1 MSTRAISGRRSRN
14 IWIAR
19 APSCASSTTYPQS
32 SRRVRRANRLS
43 GLSSTIRTRRASASD
58 GSILPPPALRISINR
73 AARQRHHGFL
83 GENGTCV
90 RAQRAIN
97 AGEMA
102 DERHGADLTPRP
114 QLQVAAL
121 LALSAL
127 LFLPLQ
133 VYYLEPRAL
142 LKVVPFYGLAAALG
156 GAVLVVT
163 RTALGTRYARPLSLV
178 FVLALASDLLVY
190 VYLEPYVTPTYPAI
204 VANLLTCLLIGSAV
218 LFAWSPWRT
227 VLAGTLMC
235 AGFALVG
242 AIVSSHGLP
251 AAPFGLAAGAL
262 VAGVV
267 TAAASARVI
276 DRFRTSLAH
285 RQDELAALSTRLM
298 SVHAD
303 ERRRVSRELH
313 EELGSSLTAILSY
326 LWLFDRQRPEDF
338 GALQSRAADARRLV
352 AKTIAEM
359 RELSQGLRPSA
370 LDDYGLLPSLDSQVK
385 TFTERHGIVAT
396 FTADGVPERLP
407 ADIETAVYRITQ
419 EALTNVVRHAGAR
432 RVRVA
437 LSAVDEALRLEV
449 EDDGVGIVTK
459 PKNGDAGPGPIGLR
473 ERAPAH

>member
-1 MSTRAISGRRSRN
+1 
-14 IWIAR
+14 
-19 APSCASSTTYPQS
+19 
-32 SRRVRRANRLS
+32 
-43 GLSSTIRTRRASASD
+43 
-58 GSILPPPALRISINR
+58 
-73 AARQRHHGFL
+73 
-83 GENGTCV
+83 
-90 RAQRAIN
+90 
-97 AGEMA
+97 MA

-114 QLQVAAL
+114 QLRVAAL

-133 VYYLEPRAL
+133 VYYLEPSAL
-142 LKVVPFYGLAAALG
+142 LKIVPFYGIA
-156 GAVLVVT
+156 
-163 RTALGTRYARPLSLV
+163 TALGAALLILTYSALGARYAQPLSLV
-178 FVLALASDLLVY
+178 FVLAITSDLLVY
-190 VYLEPYVTPTYPAI
+190 VYLEPYATPTYPAI

-218 LFAWSPWRT
+218 LFSWSTWRT
-227 VLAGTLMC
+227 VLAGVLMC

-242 AIVSSHGLP
+242 AVLSSHGLP
-251 AAPFGLAAGAL
+251 AAPFGLAVGAL
-262 VAGVV
+262 IAGVV
-267 TAAASARVI
+267 TATASARVI
-276 DRFRTSLAH
+276 DHFRTSLAQ
-285 RQDELAALSTRLM
+285 RQDELAAFSTRLM
-298 SVHAD
+298 SVHEE

-396 FTADGVPERLP
+396 FSAAGVPERLP

-432 RVRVA
+432 HVRVVLA
-437 LSAVDEALRLEV
+437 AVGDEIELEV

-459 PKNGDAGPGPIGLR
+459 PKNGDAGTGLIGIR
-473 ERAPAH
+473 ERVRALGGSVALTSGSGAHLRVRLPVAGKRAMRA

>member
-1 MSTRAISGRRSRN
+1 
-14 IWIAR
+14 
-19 APSCASSTTYPQS
+19 
-32 SRRVRRANRLS
+32 
-43 GLSSTIRTRRASASD
+43 
-58 GSILPPPALRISINR
+58 
-73 AARQRHHGFL
+73 
-83 GENGTCV
+83 
-90 RAQRAIN
+90 
-97 AGEMA
+97 MA
-102 DERHGADLTPRP
+102 DERHGADLPPRP

-121 LALSAL
+121 LALSTL

-178 FVLALASDLLVY
+178 FVLALASDVLVY

-218 LFAWSPWRT
+218 LFAWNTWRT
-227 VLAGTLMC
+227 VLAGALMC

-242 AIVSSHGLP
+242 AILSSGGFP
-251 AAPFGLAAGAL
+251 AAPFGLATGAL

-298 SVHAD
+298 SVHED

-385 TFTERHGIVAT
+385 TFTDRHGIAAT

-437 LSAVDEALRLEV
+437 LSAVDEELRLEV
-449 EDDGVGIVTK
+449 EDDGIGLSPK
-459 PKNGDAGPGPIGLR
+459 RKNGDAGTGLIGIRERVRALGGSVSITSGSGAHLRVRLPIPGPRALR
-473 ERAPAH
+473 A